1 MRRKPVPRTL
11 AALAFFSLA
20 ATSLSGDRAPREG
33 LPPLPTK
40 DQIRWADAE
49 IGVIIHL
56 DINIYAPGT
65 FDYARRETLPPLRV
79 FHPSKLNTDQWI
91 ASARGA
97 GAAYAV
103 LVAKHGT
110 GFCLWPTRA
119 YDYSVAH
126 TTWRNG
132 SGDVVRDFIASCRK
146 FGVRPGIYYNT
157 NLNTYLGAGPQG
169 VNGPVRRDSYNRTVL
184 DQLTELWTGYGG
196 LSEIW
201 FDGGV
206 IADSCGGIADEVRA
220 LIAKH
225 QPGAVLFQG
234 PPRCANL
241 IRWVGNEDG
250 RAPYPHW
257 SRADVSAGAG
267 GTFAIADTHGNP
279 DGDAWCPAE
288 ADFPGRRQSAWNG
301 GWLWRANEDS
311 LVFPPA
317 ELYDRYYSSVGR
329 NANMLIGMV
338 IDTSGAVPAADS
350 AALAGLGE
358 RITMAF
364 AHPLARTAASG
375 AESVLTLGA
384 LPVGVNT
391 VVLREEIA
399 RGERIRA
406 FEVQAL
412 LRGEWVRVCSGAS
425 VGHKFIGRF
434 HEVETTSLRLRVTE
448 SAGEPAVEEFAAFN
462 AH

>member
-1 MRRKPVPRTL
+1 MRLSFVLRVL
-11 AALAFFSLA
+11 ATSAIFSLPVS
-20 ATSLSGDRAPREG
+20 SLSGDRASSDSPA
-33 LPPLPTK
+33 PLPTK
-40 DQIRWADAE
+40 DQIRWAGAE

-56 DINIYAPGT
+56 DINMYAPGT
-65 FDYARRETLPPLRV
+65 FDYARRETLPPLRA

-91 ASARGA
+91 TSARNA

-110 GFCLWPTRA
+110 GFCLWPTRSH
-119 YDYSVAH
+119 DYSVAN
-126 TTWRNG
+126 TPWRNG
-132 SGDVVRDFIASCRK
+132 SGDIVREFIASCRK
-146 FGVRPGIYYNT
+146 FGLRPGIYYNT
-157 NLNTYLGAGPQG
+157 NLNTYLGAGP
-169 VNGPVRRDSYNRTVL
+169 NGFTTAGERSAYNRTVIN
-184 DQLTELWTGYGG
+184 QLTELWTGYGG

-220 LIAKH
+220 LIAEH
-225 QPGAVLFQG
+225 QPDAVLFQG
-234 PPRCANL
+234 PPRCGNL

-257 SRADVSAGAG
+257 SRADVSAAAN

-279 DGDAWCPAE
+279 DGNTWCPAE

-311 LVFPPA
+311 LVFSPS
-317 ELYDRYYSSVGR
+317 ELYDRYYTSVGR

-350 AALAGLGE
+350 AALSGLGE
-358 RITMAF
+358 RIRSAF
-364 AHPLARTAASG
+364 AHPLARRAASG
-375 AESVLTLGA
+375 PGAVLTLGRV
-384 LPVGVNT
+384 PVGVNT
-391 VVLREEIA
+391 AVLRERIA
-399 RGERIRA
+399 GGERIRA
-406 FEVQAL
+406 FEIQAFL
-412 LRGEWVRVCSGAS
+412 GGAWVGVCSGTS

-434 HEVETTSLRLRVTE
+434 GEVKTTSLRLRVTE
-448 SAGEPAVEEFAAFN
+448 SAGDPALEEFSAYKT
-462 AH
+462 H